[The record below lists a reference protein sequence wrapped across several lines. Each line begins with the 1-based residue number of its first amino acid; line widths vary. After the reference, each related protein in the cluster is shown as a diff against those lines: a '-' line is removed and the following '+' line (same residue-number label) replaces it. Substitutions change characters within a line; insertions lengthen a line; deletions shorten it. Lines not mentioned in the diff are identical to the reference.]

1 MKQECL
7 VGRLPSPPLFR
18 AHSRQRQP
26 IINDFLPE
34 SHAIL
39 LQSSTQPLLINQGGS
54 KTVNSLSVYGPCP
67 PETYALTLT
76 AKQRGFET
84 SMKML
89 LQRHIL
95 CTWRRLVTGPFKL
108 VSTCLISVSWDPRT
122 EWLPFPMWLSV
133 EVLSLTPCGQPC
145 TQWEVKARTSK
156 SLNNGCSINAI
167 FFLSSP
173 IS

>member
-1 MKQECL
+1 MEQECL
-7 VGRLPSPPLFR
+7 VGRLPSLPLFR
-18 AHSRQRQP
+18 THSRQRQP

-39 LQSSTQPLLINQGGS
+39 LQSYIEPLLINQGWSNTEFSFSIWSLPSRNLRSHFDS
-54 KTVNSLSVYGPCP
+54 KT
-67 PETYALTLT
+67 
-76 AKQRGFET
+76 KRET

-95 CTWRRLVTGPFKL
+95 CAWRRLVTGPFKS
-108 VSTCLISVSWDPRT
+108 VSTCLIPVSWDPRT

-133 EVLSLTPCGQPC
+133 EVLSLTPCSQPC
-145 TQWEVKARTSK
+145 TQSEVKARTSK

-167 FFLSSP
+167 FFLSSH